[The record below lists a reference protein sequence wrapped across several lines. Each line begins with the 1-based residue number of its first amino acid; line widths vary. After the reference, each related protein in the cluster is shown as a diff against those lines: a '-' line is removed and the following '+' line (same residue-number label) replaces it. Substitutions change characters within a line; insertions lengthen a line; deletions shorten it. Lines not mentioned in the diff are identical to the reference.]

1 MTSFLFITSFLLHI
15 VTIYTMIQFY
25 FKYESLKNLDSR
37 ETLELMETYLQEIKV
52 ENDRLHELI
61 TKNQFEE
68 SRNIKAENEEL
79 GKNDKVLK
87 NTNNFPVLDDNINDT
102 VEASLEAK
110 VLQLHD
116 QGLSITEIA
125 RKLHCGK
132 TETEL
137 IIN

>member
-1 MTSFLFITSFLLHI
+1 
-15 VTIYTMIQFY
+15 MIQFY

-137 IIN
+137 IINLNQKNRNNS